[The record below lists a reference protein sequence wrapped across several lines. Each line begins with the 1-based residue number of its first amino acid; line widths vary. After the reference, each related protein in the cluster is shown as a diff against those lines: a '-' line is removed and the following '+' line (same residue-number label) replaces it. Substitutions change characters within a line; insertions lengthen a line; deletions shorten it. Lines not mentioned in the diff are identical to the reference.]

1 MNQKQEALLQK
12 EGELQKKE
20 EEHLLE
26 FYGAECVSCFAMEP
40 LAKKLESELLVK
52 IKKIEV
58 WHSHANAHL
67 MMYYAKGECRAVPF
81 FYNKKTGKGLCGP
94 QTYEKLKEWA
104 LGIGIKD
111 PAYA

>member
-1 MNQKQEALLQK
+1 MADEK
-12 EGELQKKE
+12 EPQPTAKLPEKGE

-26 FYGAECVSCFAMEP
+26 FYGIECISCAAMEP
-40 LAKKLESELLVK
+40 IVKKLEQELFVK
-52 IKKIEV
+52 FKKIEV

-67 MMYYAKGECRAVPF
+67 MMYYAKGECKAVPF

-94 QTYEKLKEWA
+94 QTYEKLREWA
-104 LGIGIKD
+104 LGAEQRD